1 MQADM
6 NTAEHTIL
14 GVKTATLV
22 CSFVGSALSL
32 SYAKEM
38 TKTQAAVAVVTGT
51 SVAVFAAPL
60 ALHYLGLPDV
70 FERAV
75 AFFVGLLAIR
85 AVPVALNVVER
96 FRDIKLPNL
105 PDKKE

>member
-1 MQADM
+1 MADL

-22 CSFVGSALSL
+22 CSFIGAALSL

-38 TKTQAAVAVVTGT
+38 TRTQAVLAVMTGT

-60 ALHYLGLPDV
+60 AMHYLGLPEL

-75 AFFVGLLAIR
+75 AFFVGLLSIR
-85 AVPVALNVVER
+85 AVPVALSVVER
-96 FRDIKLPNL
+96 FRDIKLPSL

>member
-1 MQADM
+1 MAADL
-6 NTAEHTIL
+6 NTAESTIL

-22 CSFVGSALSL
+22 CSFIGAALSL

-38 TKTQAAVAVVTGT
+38 TRMQAIAAVLTGT

-60 ALHYLGLPDV
+60 ALHYLALPDA

-75 AFFVGLLAIR
+75 AFFVGLAAIR
-85 AVPVALNVVER
+85 AVPVALGMVER
-96 FRDIKLPNL
+96 LRNIKLPNV
-105 PDKKE
+105 PEEKE

>member
-1 MQADM
+1 MAADLP
-6 NTAEHTIL
+6 TPESTIL

-22 CSFVGSALSL
+22 CSFIGAALSL

-38 TKTQAAVAVVTGT
+38 TRGQAVVAVLTGT

-60 ALHYLGLPDV
+60 ALHYLGLSEG

-75 AFFVGLLAIR
+75 AFFTGLLAIR
-85 AVPVALNVVER
+85 AVPVALGLVER
-96 FRDIKLPNL
+96 VRDIKLPNL
-105 PDKKE
+105 PDNKE

>member
-1 MQADM
+1 MAADL
-6 NTAEHTIL
+6 NTAESTIL

-22 CSFVGSALSL
+22 CSFIGAALSL

-38 TKTQAAVAVVTGT
+38 TRWQAIAAVLTGT

-60 ALHYLGLPDV
+60 ALHYLALPDA

-75 AFFVGLLAIR
+75 AFFVGLASIR
-85 AVPVALNVVER
+85 AVPVALGMVER
-96 FRDIKLPNL
+96 LRNVKIPHLPE
-105 PDKKE
+105 DKE

>member
-1 MQADM
+1 MSADL
-6 NTAEHTIL
+6 NTAESTIL

-22 CSFVGSALSL
+22 CSFIGAALSL

-38 TKTQAAVAVVTGT
+38 TRMQAVIAVLTGT

-60 ALHYLGLPDV
+60 ALHYLGVPEV

-75 AFFVGLLAIR
+75 AFFIGLLAIR
-85 AVPVALNVVER
+85 AVPVALGVVER

-105 PDKKE
+105 PDNKE

>member
-1 MQADM
+1 MAADL
-6 NTAEHTIL
+6 NTAESTIL
-14 GVKTATLV
+14 GVKTATLL
-22 CSFVGSALSL
+22 CSFIGAALSL

-38 TKTQAAVAVVTGT
+38 TRAQAVVAVLTGT

-60 ALHYLGLPDV
+60 ALHYLGLSEV

-75 AFFVGLLAIR
+75 AFFIGLLAIR
-85 AVPVALNVVER
+85 AVPVVLGVVER

-105 PDKKE
+105 PDNKE

>member
-1 MQADM
+1 MAADM
-6 NTAEHTIL
+6 NTAESTIL

-22 CSFVGSALSL
+22 CSFIGPALSV

-38 TKTQAAVAVVTGT
+38 TRMQAIAAVLTGT

-60 ALHYLGLPDV
+60 ALHYLDLPGP

-75 AFFVGLLAIR
+75 AFFIGLMSIR
-85 AVPVALNVVER
+85 AVPVALSMVER
-96 FRDIKLPNL
+96 LRGIKLPNL
-105 PDKKE
+105 PDEKE